1 MYMNTI
7 CKIIVFSQARYFWY
21 LGSAMLYD
29 VSKYLMAELP
39 RVLLTPVD
47 RYPATKNGIFGTP
60 IEWKP

>member
-1 MYMNTI
+1 MYMSTI

-29 VSKYLMAELP
+29 VSKYLMAEL
-39 RVLLTPVD
+39 TPVD
-47 RYPATKNGIFGTP
+47 RYPSTKNGIFGTP